1 MDKHML
7 VLSKRDMKI
16 TSTLIGCSLLVM
28 AGCATHDPYARY
40 TETYQLQPATTMP
53 PAGVAM
59 IPDAEPPDAVGGVGI
74 EQQRAIETPEAVT
87 GAGVGIEAQPADP
100 GTVVERELTPPTTQ
114 NEFEPTRVE
123 ITEVRRALNEE
134 PSLAPL
140 VSQIH
145 ITAINGTITLN
156 GTVES
161 DEQRKQV
168 EEIVRQSAGVQ
179 TVENQLEISLEPTS
193 DRTDTQVYTDA
204 PDQEQTSPG
213 QPGAQIPQGQFP
225 SQQQPG
231 AGVSAQQQQ
240 QQPGVGVGIY
250 GQTAQQQPGV
260 AQPGETGQIQPR
272 VGTSAQQ
279 QQQAGVE
286 EEIDQTQQQQQLQ
299 ADAQIQP
306 GVGIAGQQQ
315 QQQQPG
321 VAQPE
326 LSPTSDRPG
335 TRVYEQQG
343 VTPAQPGAMR
353 LNIQGASAADQTLVQ
368 QMNQQLRTDPTIS
381 ALAPH
386 IQINVMNGRVILQ
399 GAVRTEQE
407 KSAVE
412 TAVQRVSGVA
422 QVENHLRVG
431 FGQQPAQPAQP
442 AQPQPGQ
449 IR

>member
-1 MDKHML
+1 
-7 VLSKRDMKI
+7 MKI

-40 TETYQLQPATTMP
+40 TETYHLMPATMP

-59 IPDAEPPDAVGGVGI
+59 TPDAEPPDAVGGVGI
-74 EQQRAIETPEAVT
+74 EQQRAIETPESLT
-87 GAGVGIEAQPADP
+87 GAGVGVGVGVEEQLAEP
-100 GTVVERELTPPTTQ
+100 GIVVERELTPPTTQ
-114 NEFEPTRVE
+114 SEFEPVRVE

-140 VSQIH
+140 IPRIH
-145 ITAINGTITLN
+145 ITAIDGTVTLN

-161 DEQRKQV
+161 EEQKKQV

-179 TVENQLEISLEPTS
+179 TVQNQLEISLEPTS
-193 DRTDTQVYTDA
+193 DRTDTQVFTDT

-213 QPGAQIPQGQFP
+213 QPGAQFPQGQFP

-231 AGVSAQQQQ
+231 TGVSPQQQQQ

-250 GQTAQQQPGV
+250 GQTPQQQQPGV
-260 AQPGETGQIQPR
+260 PGATAQIQPG

-279 QQQAGVE
+279 QQQPGVGVE
-286 EEIDQTQQQQQLQ
+286 TDQIEQQQQLQ

-315 QQQQPG
+315 QQQQQQPG
-321 VAQPE
+321 VPQPE
-326 LSPTSDRPG
+326 LAPTSDRQD
-335 TRVYEQQG
+335 TRVYEQPG
-343 VTPAQPGAMR
+343 ATPAQPGAVR

-368 QMNQQLRTDPTIS
+368 QMNQQLRTDATIS
-381 ALAPH
+381 AVAPS

-399 GAVRTEQE
+399 GMVRTEQE

-412 TAVQRVSGVA
+412 AAVQRVSGVA

-431 FGQQPAQPAQP
+431 VAQPGQPGQPASQPG
-442 AQPQPGQ
+442 QPGQ
-449 IR
+449 IQ